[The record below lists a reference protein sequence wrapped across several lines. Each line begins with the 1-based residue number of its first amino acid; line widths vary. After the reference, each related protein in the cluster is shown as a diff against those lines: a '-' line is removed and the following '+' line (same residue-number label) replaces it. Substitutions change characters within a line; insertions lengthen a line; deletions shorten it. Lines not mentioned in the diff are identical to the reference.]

1 MSTFYEKGESMMTL
15 GIYGAGGQG
24 REVLDSA
31 RAVNRLSKQW
41 ENIVFIDDVT
51 KQKNVN
57 DAKVYPFEEFSRT
70 FRSDTAELII
80 AVGEPVGRKKLYEK
94 ITSAGYALAILV
106 HPTAIVS
113 DYADIGKG
121 AFIGAHS
128 MISCNT
134 LLAENVCIQPHAVI
148 GHDTTVGT
156 HSVLSGFTIISGHCA
171 IGEQSYIGI
180 GAAVREEVS
189 IGSNTIIG
197 MGSSVICDVPDGVV
211 AFGTPCR
218 VQRNNTE
225 RRVFQ

>member
-1 MSTFYEKGESMMTL
+1 MTL

-31 RAVNRLSKQW
+31 RAVNKPSGQW

-51 KQKNVN
+51 EQKMVN
-57 DAKVYPFEEFSRT
+57 DTRVYTFEEFSRT
-70 FRSDTAELII
+70 FRDDAAEIII

-94 ITSAGYALAILV
+94 ITSAGYALALV
-106 HPTAIVS
+106 IHPTAIVS
-113 DYADIGKG
+113 DYADIRKG

-134 LLAENVCIQPHAVI
+134 LLAENACVQPHAVI
-148 GHDTTVGT
+148 GHDATVGA

-171 IGEQSYIGI
+171 IGEQAYIGI

-189 IGSNTIIG
+189 IGSSTIIG

-218 VQRNNTE
+218 VKRKNTE